1 MLQIELVPPVVIALL
16 AASAAWS
23 DWRRRTIPNW
33 LCLLTASLGILF
45 AAIFSGWEPAL
56 WHVAHMVV
64 ALAIGMVLFGLRWW
78 GGGDSKFYAAVAA
91 WVPLSGFFALVV
103 WIALAGLVL
112 VAGAYV
118 LRQLKA
124 AEQRRKLDALPY
136 GVAISAGILCTILP
150 NIAAP

>member
-33 LCLLTASLGILF
+33 LSLLTASLGILF

-103 WIALAGLVL
+103 SIALAGLVL